1 MKIYKMT
8 ATFGKLRHAEL
19 TFEPG
24 LNIIEAPNE
33 WGKSTWCAFML
44 AMFYGMDTRARTT
57 KGAIADKERYVPWSG
72 ELMSGRI
79 DLCWKGRDIT
89 IERSTRRRVPLGEFK
104 AYETASGMPV
114 AELTAENCGEWLLGV
129 EQAVF
134 RRAGFIRFSDL
145 PVTQDEA
152 LRTRLN
158 ALVTTGDDSGEAERL
173 AEELRDLRNRCRY
186 NKKGLIPQAEEELA
200 ALEGKLRELEEQT
213 EVSVSVGQQ
222 LEALEKERKDHER
235 HLAAM
240 DYKEAQEDA
249 RQVDQAREAM
259 TEAEARL
266 AALEE
271 RTGALPTPEETLAK
285 LMELED
291 LTRALERQELL
302 PELTAPEAPV
312 YPAFY
317 GSEDPRAAV
326 ERDRAEHK
334 KLSRGPLLFWIAAGV
349 LAVAGGVLA
358 GLMLWIAAVGVIGL
372 GALVLA
378 AGLTVELKRR
388 EKKMEL
394 ERRYG
399 MERPENWLLPLEKY
413 EEALASHGEALRGY
427 EEALALREKEG
438 WALQDRRERLC
449 GELTPERAIEVCHQ
463 IRAIWAELEEA
474 RRDLRIRRENHAALK
489 EMAKI
494 APAPDG
500 EDLLECTREESRERL
515 SRLEEERWSAQ
526 NRMGRCQGRMQSLGS
541 REALEQERQEVQAR
555 LRVLEDAY
563 AALTI
568 AQETLAQAKLELQ
581 RRFAP
586 QIVKRAKELMEQLTC
601 GRYDKLGLKE
611 DLTITAGAGEEDV
624 IRDIL
629 WRSDGTV
636 DQLYLALRLA
646 VAEALAPDAP
656 LILDDALV
664 RFDDVRLK
672 AALQVLKD
680 CAEDRQVLIFTCHSR
695 ERSLLDK

>member
-19 TFEPG
+19 TLTPG

-33 WGKSTWCAFML
+33 WGKSTWCAFLL
-44 AMFYGMDTRARTT
+44 AMFYGLDTRARSTR
-57 KGAIADKERYVPWSG
+57 GALADKERFVPWSG

-79 DLCWKGRDIT
+79 DLEWKGRDIT
-89 IERSTRRRVPLGEFK
+89 IERSTRRRIPLGEFK

-152 LRTRLN
+152 LRARLN
-158 ALVTTGDDSGEAERL
+158 ALVTTGDDSGDAERL
-173 AEELRDLRNRCRY
+173 AQELRDLRNRCRY
-186 NKKGLIPQAEEELA
+186 NKKGLLPQAEEQLA
-200 ALEGKLRELEEQT
+200 EVDGKLRELEDQT
-213 EVSVSVGQQ
+213 ATAQAVRQQ
-222 LEALEKERKDHER
+222 LEDLEREKTDHGR
-235 HLAAM
+235 HLTAL
-240 DYKEAQEDA
+240 DYEEAQEDA
-249 RQVDQAREAM
+249 RQVAQAREALA
-259 TEAEARL
+259 EAEARL

-271 RTGALPTPEETLAK
+271 QTGALPTPEETLEK
-285 LMELED
+285 LRELED
-291 LTRALERQELL
+291 LTRALERLETQ
-302 PELTAPEAPV
+302 PEPMAPEAPE
-312 YPAFY
+312 YPAIY
-317 GSEDPRAAV
+317 GCEDPRTAV
-326 ERDRAEHK
+326 ERDRADYK
-334 KLSRGPLLFWIAAGV
+334 KLSRRPVLFW
-349 LAVAGGVLA
+349 VLA
-358 GLMLWIAAVGVIGL
+358 GIAAAGGIALAVLKIWIGAVAAVGL

-378 AGLTVELKRR
+378 AGLTVELGRR
-388 EKKMEL
+388 EKKLAL
-394 ERRYG
+394 ERKYG
-399 MERPENWLLPLEKY
+399 LEKPESWLEPLEKY
-413 EEALASHGEALRGY
+413 EHALASHEEALREHTEAMALRET
-427 EEALALREKEG
+427 EELALR
-438 WALQDRRERLC
+438 ARREALC
-449 GELTPERAIEVCHQ
+449 GDLTPERAVEVCHQ
-463 IRAIWAELEEA
+463 VRALWEELEEA
-474 RRDLRIRRENHAALK
+474 RRELQLRRENHAALK
-489 EMAKI
+489 EMART
-494 APAPDG
+494 APAPEG
-500 EDLLECTREESRERL
+500 EDLLTCDREESRERL

-526 NRMGRCQGRMQSLGS
+526 NRLGRCEGRMQSLGS
-541 REALEQERQEVQAR
+541 REALEQERQEIQAR
-555 LRVLEDAY
+555 IRVLEDAY

-586 QIVKRAKELMEQLTC
+586 QIVKRAKELMAQLTC

-624 IRDIL
+624 VRDIL

-656 LILDDALV
+656 LVLDDALV

-672 AALQVLKD
+672 AALRVLKE
-680 CAEDRQVLIFTCHSR
+680 CADGRQVLIFTCHSR
-695 ERSLLDK
+695 EKALAD

>member
-19 TFEPG
+19 TFTPG

-44 AMFYGMDTRARTT
+44 AMFYGVDTRARTT

-72 ELMSGRI
+72 EPMSGRI
-79 DLCWKGRDIT
+79 DLNWKGRDIT

-134 RRAGFIRFSDL
+134 RRAGFIRFTDL

-200 ALEGKLRELEEQT
+200 ALEGKLRELEELT
-213 EVSVSVGQQ
+213 AVSQSVRQQ
-222 LEALEKERKDHER
+222 LEDLEKERNDHER
-235 HLAAM
+235 HLIAM
-240 DYKEAQEDA
+240 DYEEAQEDA
-249 RQVDQAREAM
+249 RQVAQAKAAL
-259 TEAEARL
+259 TEAEERF

-271 RTGALPTPEETLAK
+271 RTAALPTPEETLEK

-291 LTRALERQELL
+291 LTRALERQETLQDL
-302 PELTAPEAPV
+302 VAPEAPV
-312 YPAFY
+312 YPEVY

-334 KLSRGPLLFWIAAGV
+334 KLSRSPLLFWAAAGI

-358 GLMLWIAAVGVIGL
+358 GLKLWIGAVAAVGL

-378 AGLTVELKRR
+378 AGLSVELQRR
-388 EKKMEL
+388 EKRTAL

-399 MERPENWLLPLEKY
+399 MEQPENWLEPLEKY
-413 EEALASHGEALRGY
+413 EQAMASHEQIMRDFGEAI
-427 EEALALREKEG
+427 ALRETQAQ
-438 WALQDRRERLC
+438 ALQIRRERLC
-449 GELTPERAIEVCHQ
+449 GDMAPERAMEVCHQ
-463 IRAIWAELEEA
+463 VRALWAELEEA
-474 RRDLRIRRENHAALK
+474 RRELLLRRENHAALK
-489 EMAKI
+489 EMAKT
-494 APAPDG
+494 APAPEG
-500 EDLLECTREESRERL
+500 EDLLDHTREESRARL

-526 NRMGRCQGRMQSLGS
+526 NRLGRCQGRMQSLGS

-555 LRVLEDAY
+555 LWVLEDAY

-568 AQETLAQAKLELQ
+568 AQETLALAKLELQ

-586 QIVKRAKELMEQLTC
+586 QIVKRAKELMAQLTC
-601 GRYDKLGLKE
+601 GRYDKLGMKE
-611 DLTITAGAGEEDV
+611 DLSITAGAGEEDV
-624 IRDIL
+624 VRDIL

-680 CAEDRQVLIFTCHSR
+680 CAKDRQVLLFTCHSR
-695 ERSLLDK
+695 ENSLLN

>member
-1 MKIYKMT
+1 
-8 ATFGKLRHAEL
+8 
-19 TFEPG
+19 
-24 LNIIEAPNE
+24 
-33 WGKSTWCAFML
+33 ML

-57 KGAIADKERYVPWSG
+57 KGALADKERYVPWSG

-89 IERSTRRRVPLGEFK
+89 IERSTRRRIPLGEFK

-145 PVTQDEA
+145 PVTQDET

-158 ALVTTGDDSGEAERL
+158 ALVTTGDDSGDAERL

-186 NKKGLIPQAEEELA
+186 NKKGLLPQAEEQLA
-200 ALEGKLRELEEQT
+200 ALDGKLRELEEQT
-213 EVSVSVGQQ
+213 EVARSVRQQ
-222 LEALEKERKDHER
+222 LEDLEKERNDHER
-235 HLAAM
+235 HLIAL
-240 DYKEAQEDA
+240 DYEEAQEDA
-249 RQVDQAREAM
+249 RQVAQAKETLA
-259 TEAEARL
+259 EAEERL
-266 AALEE
+266 AALEV
-271 RTGALPTPEETLAK
+271 RTAPLPTLEETLEK
-285 LMELED
+285 LIELED
-291 LTRALERQELL
+291 LIRTLERQETL
-302 PELTAPEAPV
+302 PELTAPVAPE
-312 YPAFY
+312 YPGVY

-326 ERDRAEHK
+326 ERDRAEHR
-334 KLSRGPLLFWIAAGV
+334 KLSRRPVLFWLAAGI
-349 LAVAGGVLA
+349 LAVAGGALA
-358 GLMLWIAAVGVIGL
+358 GLKLWIAAVAAVGL

-378 AGLTVELKRR
+378 AGLTVELGRR
-388 EKKMEL
+388 EKRTDL
-394 ERRYG
+394 ERRYA
-399 MERPENWLLPLEKY
+399 MEQPEKWLEPLEKY
-413 EEALASHGEALRGY
+413 EQALASHEEDLRDY
-427 EEALALREKEG
+427 TEMVALRETEAQ
-438 WALQDRRERLC
+438 ALRARREVLC
-449 GELTPERAIEVCHQ
+449 GDLTPERAIEVCHQ
-463 IRAIWAELEEA
+463 VRALWEELEEV
-474 RRDLRIRRENHAALK
+474 RRELRHRRENHASLK
-489 EMAKI
+489 EMART
-494 APAPDG
+494 APAPEG

-526 NRMGRCQGRMQSLGS
+526 NRLGRCQGRMQSLGS

-555 LRVLEDAY
+555 IRVLEDAY

-586 QIVKRAKELMEQLTC
+586 QIVKRAKELMAQLTC

-624 IRDIL
+624 VRDIL

-664 RFDDVRLK
+664 RFDDARLK
-672 AALQVLKD
+672 AALRVLED
-680 CAEDRQVLIFTCHSR
+680 CAKDRQVLIFTCHSR
-695 ERSLLDK
+695 EKALLG